1 MCFHYT
7 FRLVKIPEKSRIKKR
22 GYSNWIDTGL
32 FGGIERKMKQ
42 KKTKE
47 TDMTQGVI
55 WKQLLL
61 FALPLMVGNVFQQL
75 YNTVDSIVVGNFVG
89 KEALA
94 AVGSV
99 GPIINSLIGFFM
111 GLATGAGVVI
121 SQAYGARNDA
131 QVSKAVHTTFLMTFG
146 LCVIFTVVG
155 ILMTPAMLRLM
166 GTPSD
171 VYRQAE
177 DYLKI
182 YFAGVSGLM
191 VYNMGSGVLRAV
203 GDSRRPLY
211 FLIFS
216 ACVNTVL
223 DVVFVAGLNMGIA
236 GAALATVIAQVL
248 SAILILVVLARS
260 QGACQ
265 FRFSR
270 LRLDIPSLTGIVRIG
285 MPAAIQMTIT
295 SVSNVFVQSYINS
308 FGSAV
313 MAGWS
318 AYNKIDQFLMLPMQS
333 VALAATTFVGQNYG
347 AGNLSRVKKGTGTAM
362 KLAMIVTGTLMIP
375 VLLLA
380 RYLVGLFS
388 TEAEVIGYG
397 SMLLRMISPFY
408 LVCCINQICASSLRG
423 LGNSQAPMVIMLGSF
438 VVFRQIYLFIVSRTF
453 STIRAVALGY
463 PAGWIVC
470 SVILLFYY
478 RMYWKKRAA
487 AAKIT

>member
-1 MCFHYT
+1 
-7 FRLVKIPEKSRIKKR
+7 
-22 GYSNWIDTGL
+22 
-32 FGGIERKMKQ
+32 
-42 KKTKE
+42 
-47 TDMTQGVI
+47 MTQGVI

-61 FALPLMVGNVFQQL
+61 FALPLMIGNVFQQL

-121 SQAYGARNDA
+121 SQAYGAQNDER
-131 QVSKAVHTTFLMTFG
+131 VSKAVHTTFLMTFG
-146 LCVIFTVVG
+146 LCVVFTTVG
-155 ILMTPAMLRLM
+155 ILMTPMMLQLM

-171 VYRQAE
+171 VYREAE
-177 DYLKI
+177 SYLKI
-182 YFAGVSGLM
+182 YFAGVAGLM

-223 DVVFVAGLNMGIA
+223 DIFFVAGLKMGIA

-248 SAILILVVLARS
+248 SAVLILVVLSRTQS
-260 QGACQ
+260 SCQ
-265 FRFSR
+265 FRFSK
-270 LRLDIPSLTGIVRIG
+270 LRLDMPSLKGIVRIG

-295 SVSNVFVQSYINS
+295 SVSNVFVQAYINA

-333 VALAATTFVGQNYG
+333 VALASTTFVGQNYG
-347 AGNLSRVKKGTGTAM
+347 AGNIPRVKKGTFTAM
-362 KLAMIVTGTLMIP
+362 KLAMAVTLTLMAP

-380 RYLVGLFS
+380 PWLVGLFS
-388 TEAEVIGYG
+388 TEAEVVGYG

-408 LVCCINQICASSLRG
+408 LVCCVNQICASSLRG
-423 LGNSQAPMVIMLGSF
+423 LGNSQAPMVIMLTSF
-438 VVFRQIYLFIVSRTF
+438 VAFRQVYLFIISRTF
-453 STIRAVALGY
+453 GTIRAVALGY
-463 PAGWIVC
+463 PAGWVVC
-470 SVILLFYY
+470 SVILLLYY
-478 RMYWKKRAA
+478 RWYWKHRSAA
-487 AAKIT
+487 LMN

>member
-1 MCFHYT
+1 
-7 FRLVKIPEKSRIKKR
+7 
-22 GYSNWIDTGL
+22 
-32 FGGIERKMKQ
+32 MKQ

-47 TDMTQGVI
+47 MDMTQGVI

-121 SQAYGARNDA
+121 SQAYGARDDG
-131 QVSKAVHTTFLMTFG
+131 QVSRAVHTTFFMTFI
-146 LCVIFTVVG
+146 LCGVFTVVG

-166 GTPSD
+166 GTPGD
-171 VYRQAE
+171 VYGEAE
-177 DYLKI
+177 NYLKI

-203 GDSRRPLY
+203 GDSKRPLY

-223 DVVFVAGLNMGIA
+223 DIVFVAGLKMGIT
-236 GAALATVIAQVL
+236 GAALATVIAQAL
-248 SAILILVVLARS
+248 SAILILLLLAKSR
-260 QGACQ
+260 GAC
-265 FRFSR
+265 RFQISR
-270 LRLDIPSLTGIVRIG
+270 LRMDLPSLKGIVRIG
-285 MPAAIQMTIT
+285 MPAAVQMTVT

-333 VALAATTFVGQNYG
+333 VSLAATTFVGQNYG
-347 AGNLSRVKKGTGTAM
+347 AGNLARVKKGTQTAM
-362 KLAMIVTGTLMIP
+362 RLSMIVTFVLMLP

-380 RYLVGLFS
+380 PWLVGLFS
-388 TEAEVIGYG
+388 TEAEVVGYG

-408 LVCCINQICASSLRG
+408 LICCVNQICASSLRG
-423 LGNSQAPMVIMLGSF
+423 LGNSQAPMVIMLSSF
-438 VVFRQIYLFIVSRTF
+438 VVFRQIYLFFISRIF
-453 STIRAVALGY
+453 GTIRWVALGY
-463 PAGWIVC
+463 PAGWVVC
-470 SVILLFYY
+470 SVLLLWYY
-478 RMYWKKRAA
+478 RWYWKRV
-487 AAKIT
+487 

>member
-1 MCFHYT
+1 MKH
-7 FRLVKIPEKSRIKKR
+7 KKVR
-22 GYSNWIDTGL
+22 EIN
-32 FGGIERKMKQ
+32 
-42 KKTKE
+42 
-47 TDMTQGVI
+47 MTQGVI

-99 GPIINSLIGFFM
+99 GPIFNSLIGFFM

-121 SQAYGARNDA
+121 SQAYGAKNDER
-131 QVSKAVHTTFLMTFG
+131 VSKAVHTTFLMTFG
-146 LCVIFTVVG
+146 LCVVFTTAG
-155 ILMTPAMLRLM
+155 ILMTPVMLRLM

-171 VYRQAE
+171 VYREAE
-177 DYLKI
+177 SYLKI

-203 GDSRRPLY
+203 GDSKRPLY

-223 DVVFVAGLNMGIA
+223 DILFVAGLKMGIA

-248 SAILILVVLARS
+248 SAILILVVLSRS
-260 QGACQ
+260 QSACQ

-270 LRLDIPSLTGIVRIG
+270 LRLDMPSLRGIVRIG
-285 MPAAIQMTIT
+285 MPAAVQMTIT
-295 SVSNVFVQSYINS
+295 SISNVFVQAYINA

-347 AGNLSRVKKGTGTAM
+347 AGNLPRVKKGTSTAM
-362 KLAMIVTGTLMIP
+362 KLSMAVTVTLMIP

-380 RYLVGLFS
+380 PWLVGLFS
-388 TEAEVIGYG
+388 TETEVVSYG

-408 LVCCINQICASSLRG
+408 LICCVNQICASSLRG
-423 LGNSQAPMVIMLGSF
+423 LGNSQAPMVIMLSSF
-438 VVFRQIYLFIVSRTF
+438 VVFRQIYLFIISRIF
-453 STIRAVALGY
+453 GTIRAVALGY
-463 PAGWIVC
+463 PAGWVVC
-470 SVILLFYY
+470 SILLLLYY
-478 RMYWKKRAA
+478 RWYWKHRSAA
-487 AAKIT
+487 